1 MFATVEITRLDGH
14 DIQSG
19 NFAPIKMT
27 AKSQMVSVHSKIN
40 SWFWFFSEFLNN
52 RKHNATL
59 GDLTSKQL
67 QSGVPT
73 RNEEEWKDAIEME

>member
-1 MFATVEITRLDGH
+1 MFATLKITRLDGH

-27 AKSQMVSVHSKIN
+27 AKSQTVSVHSKFN
-40 SWFWFFSEFLNN
+40 SWFWFFSEFPNN

-59 GDLTSKQL
+59 GDLTSERL

-73 RNEEEWKDAIEME
+73 RNDEELKDAMEME